1 MEFLKNFIMG
11 LVSGIAEFLPI
22 SSAAHR
28 QITGVIFGTGASDP
42 ARNLFIHI
50 AVLFAVYSAT
60 AKKRERLKNAARKQR
75 RKKNG
80 TNSDSLA
87 NAEYKLLRTATLP
100 LLIIFFLLIYLLP
113 IHDNLII
120 TSLLLLVNGI
130 LIFLPDR
137 MLQGNKNAK
146 VITPFDAVFIGI
158 AGALSAFPGFSRIG
172 CVMAAAALRGADKKS
187 SGNWALML
195 SIPALTAWILIDLI
209 SLFTWVGIPFWSNLI
224 FYLIGGFSAYLGSRL
239 GIYGLRKHIRING
252 CAGYAYYC
260 WGASLLTLILFLTVV

>member
-1 MEFLKNFIMG
+1 MAFLKNLIIG

-100 LLIIFFLLIYLLP
+100 LLIIFFLLIYFHIHNTESLVDKYIFLHYRYKLALP
-113 IHDNLII
+113 LY
-120 TSLLLLVNGI
+120 LLVNGK
-130 LIFLPDR
+130 LLCTIF
-137 MLQGNKNAK
+137 
-146 VITPFDAVFIGI
+146 
-158 AGALSAFPGFSRIG
+158 
-172 CVMAAAALRGADKKS
+172 
-187 SGNWALML
+187 
-195 SIPALTAWILIDLI
+195 
-209 SLFTWVGIPFWSNLI
+209 
-224 FYLIGGFSAYLGSRL
+224 
-239 GIYGLRKHIRING
+239 H
-252 CAGYAYYC
+252 
-260 WGASLLTLILFLTVV
+260 LFLNIL